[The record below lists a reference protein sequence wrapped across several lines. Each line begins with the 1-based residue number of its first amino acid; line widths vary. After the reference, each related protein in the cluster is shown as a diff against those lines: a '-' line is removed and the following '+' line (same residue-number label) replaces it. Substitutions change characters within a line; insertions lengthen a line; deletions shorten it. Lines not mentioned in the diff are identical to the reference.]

1 MRLAAILSILTTV
14 AAGAAAAQPA
24 GDFVPLLDDTLEAW
38 TIENNGRFPV
48 AGRVVTAEGPEGW
61 LKSRRQFGD
70 FELHVEF
77 RFLTED
83 GDSGVFVRANPD
95 ATFGRGWP
103 SKTYQLQLLNP
114 HRDDRFP
121 PLGNLFRHGMP
132 DGQTRFDPA
141 VARRAFTGVG
151 EWQTL
156 TLRVAGDEL
165 TADLNGVRL
174 TEAEGIANPTGFIGI
189 QGETSALEFRRIDIR
204 ELR

>member
-1 MRLAAILSILTTV
+1 MSRTAIALVVTTV
-14 AAGAAAAQPA
+14 AAGAAAQSA
-24 GDFVPLLDDTLEAW
+24 DEFVPLLDDTLEAW
-38 TIENNGRFPV
+38 TVENDGRFPV
-48 AGRVVTAEGPEGW
+48 AGRVLTAEGPQGW
-61 LKSRRQFGD
+61 LKSRRQYGD

-83 GDSGVFVRANPD
+83 GDSGVFVRATPD
-95 ATFGRGWP
+95 TTFGRGWP
-103 SKTYQLQLLNP
+103 SKSYQLQLLNP
-114 HRDDRFP
+114 HRDGRFP

-132 DGQTRFDPA
+132 DDETRFDPA

-156 TLRVAGDEL
+156 TLRVVGDEL
-165 TADLNGVRL
+165 TAHLNGVPL
-174 TEAEGIANPTGFIGI
+174 TEADGIANATGFIGI